1 MGTRTDTV
9 ADLPSARVR
18 QPAGTAIRSRLGF
31 IPYGIAMGPVTT
43 AIGALVA
50 ERWGG
55 AARLAVWGVVT
66 AVLAVAAV
74 VFAEPAL
81 GILGRLLRRARSH

>member
-9 ADLPSARVR
+9 ADLPSGHVR
-18 QPAGTAIRSRLGF
+18 QPVVRSMRSRLEL

-55 AARLAVWGVVT
+55 AARLAVWSVVT
-66 AVLAVAAV
+66 AILAVVAI
-74 VFAEPAL
+74 VFAGPAL
-81 GILGRLLRRARSH
+81 GILGRVLHCTRSH